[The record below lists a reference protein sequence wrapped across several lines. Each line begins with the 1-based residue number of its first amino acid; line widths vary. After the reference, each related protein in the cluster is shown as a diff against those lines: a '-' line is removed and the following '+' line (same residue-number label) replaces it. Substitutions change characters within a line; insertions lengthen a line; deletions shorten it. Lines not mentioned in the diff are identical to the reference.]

1 MQKINNGIYYIGVN
15 DRTTALFESM
25 WPLPNGVSYNSYII
39 DDEKVAVVDCV
50 GADFFEEYLQNIR
63 AVIGSRPVDYIIVN
77 HMEPDHSGA
86 LQLFRQ
92 FYPGAKIV
100 GNKKT
105 LEMVGGYYGV
115 LREDDVAVGDGS
127 QLELGAHTLTFS
139 LIPMVHWPETMAT
152 YDKTTGTLFSGD
164 AFGCFG
170 ALNGTVLDG
179 EMDAEPYFPEM
190 RRYYSNIVG
199 KYGAPVQRALKKLS
213 PLDIKMICPTHG
225 PVWTEGISRV
235 VSEYDRMSRY
245 EAAEGL
251 TVAYASMYGNTR
263 RMAESVAAGAAK
275 AGIRNIRVFDAA
287 RTPLSVILESVFTY
301 KGLAIGAT
309 TYNGGTNPAVR
320 ALLEAI
326 ELRVVKNRVFGAF
339 GSFTWAGKAA
349 GNISEFGEKMGFT
362 APSAPVELKQG
373 FTAETAEKC
382 EALGVAMGREIM
394 NS

>member
-1 MQKINNGIYYIGVN
+1 
-15 DRTTALFESM
+15 
-25 WPLPNGVSYNSYII
+25 
-39 DDEKVAVVDCV
+39 
-50 GADFFEEYLQNIR
+50 
-63 AVIGSRPVDYIIVN
+63 
-77 HMEPDHSGA
+77 
-86 LQLFRQ
+86 
-92 FYPGAKIV
+92 
-100 GNKKT
+100 
-105 LEMVGGYYGV
+105 
-115 LREDDVAVGDGS
+115 
-127 QLELGAHTLTFS
+127 
-139 LIPMVHWPETMAT
+139 
-152 YDKTTGTLFSGD
+152 
-164 AFGCFG
+164 
-170 ALNGTVLDG
+170 
-179 EMDAEPYFPEM
+179 
-190 RRYYSNIVG
+190 
-199 KYGAPVQRALKKLS
+199 
-213 PLDIKMICPTHG
+213 MICPTHG

-382 EALGVAMGREIM
+382 EALGAAMGREIM